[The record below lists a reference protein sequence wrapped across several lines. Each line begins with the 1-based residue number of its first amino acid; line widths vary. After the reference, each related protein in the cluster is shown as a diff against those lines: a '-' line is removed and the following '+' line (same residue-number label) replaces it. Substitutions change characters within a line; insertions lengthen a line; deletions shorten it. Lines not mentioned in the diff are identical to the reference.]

1 MDLHG
6 HAQESMDWLPER
18 VGNFYIRIF
27 RRTEKWRVVLPETKA
42 KESWPC
48 PSDPSASEAG
58 EALGPLK
65 VWFHDRPSPVTMAP
79 ES

>member
-1 MDLHG
+1 M
-6 HAQESMDWLPER
+6 
-18 VGNFYIRIF
+18 
-27 RRTEKWRVVLPETKA
+27 VLPETKA